1 MRNTKLDKLDIFLG
15 VCMVVVTVCLAAFLW
30 STWGITIWHTDPSSI
45 DTPIVRASAGEVRL
59 ELSELREDMF
69 REDKWNFKHCTP
81 TNTDCGRLE

>member
-1 MRNTKLDKLDIFLG
+1 MRDTKLDKLDIFLG
-15 VCMVVVTVCLAAFLW
+15 LCMVVVTV
-30 STWGITIWHTDPSSI
+30 WGIKIWHADPSPI
-45 DTPIVRASAGEVRL
+45 DTPIVRASAGEIRI

>member
-15 VCMVVVTVCLAAFLW
+15 LCMVVVTV
-30 STWGITIWHTDPSSI
+30 WGIKIWHADPSPI
-45 DTPIVRASAGEVRL
+45 DTPIVRASAGEIRI

-81 TNTDCGRLE
+81 TNKDCGRLE